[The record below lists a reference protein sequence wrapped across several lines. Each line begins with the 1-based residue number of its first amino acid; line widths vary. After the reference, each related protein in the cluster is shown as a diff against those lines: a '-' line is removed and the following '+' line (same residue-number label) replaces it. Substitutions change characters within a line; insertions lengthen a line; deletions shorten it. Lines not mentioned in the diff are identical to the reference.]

1 MIDLVKKFFSKPQDA
16 SSWDKAGEDT
26 HDIRVATCAI
36 LLEMAHIDDEFDAA
50 EQERILGILK
60 QHYQLSDTYADTLL
74 QTADQK
80 REGSIDLWR
89 FTRLINQHYSLE
101 EKLRIIEMIWEIAY
115 EDGTLDKHED
125 YLAHKLADL
134 LHIDHKRLIQAKLQ
148 VSNMKKG
155 APAP

>member
-1 MIDLVKKFFSKPQDA
+1 MIDLVKKFFNKTQGTSSRDA
-16 SSWDKAGEDT
+16 AGGDT

-36 LLEMAHIDDEFDAA
+36 LLEMAHIDEEFDAA
-50 EQERILGILK
+50 EQERILDILK
-60 QHYQLSDTYADTLL
+60 RHYQLGDAYADTLL
-74 QTADQK
+74 QTADQE

-101 EKLRIIEMIWEIAY
+101 EKFRIIEMIWKIAY
-115 EDGTLDKHED
+115 EDGRLDKHED

-134 LHIDHKRLIQAKLQ
+134 LHIDHKRLIQAKLR
-148 VSNMKKG
+148 VSKMWNG